1 MSSKAPPLPDLSK
14 NGAMKKRGQLAL
26 IIGMVG
32 IIAVLIIPL
41 PTFMLDLLI
50 TVNVT
55 ASILIMMATLAA
67 ASPLELSTFP
77 SILLFT
83 ALMRLSLNV
92 ASTRLILL
100 KGEAG
105 SVINAFGDFVV
116 GGNYAVGI
124 VIFLV
129 LIVIQF
135 AVITK
140 GQNRIAEVAARFTLD
155 AMPGKQ
161 MAIDADLNAGHPQ

>member
-1 MSSKAPPLPDLSK
+1 
-14 NGAMKKRGQLAL
+14 MKKRGQLAL

-92 ASTRLILL
+92 ASTRSSFSR
-100 KGEAG
+100 A
-105 SVINAFGDFVV
+105 
-116 GGNYAVGI
+116 
-124 VIFLV
+124 
-129 LIVIQF
+129 
-135 AVITK
+135 
-140 GQNRIAEVAARFTLD
+140 RPAA
-155 AMPGKQ
+155 
-161 MAIDADLNAGHPQ
+161 